1 MKKTLFKKYLRIMT
15 AVILLSFFII
25 SVVIMLF
32 VTSYWKSEKR
42 SLLQKSAQSVAE
54 LTAESVMQMD
64 SDSYFLLNGG
74 RLRMQR
80 FVAAFAKNIESDIFV
95 TNTDGELILIAYG
108 SSGDSANATK
118 PVSGDIMQKV
128 LRGHYTAEGNMNGIY
143 KNTYYIEGLPIV
155 LRGAGKSDM
164 VIGAVF
170 AAYNTETF
178 TAFRWTIV
186 KVLLWALL
194 AAFVI
199 SFAVVW
205 LFTYRL
211 VQPLRKMASAANSFG
226 EGNFSVRVPVTTND
240 EIGQLVLAFNNMADS
255 LASSEASSR
264 SFIANVSHELKTP
277 MTTIAGF
284 IDGILDGTIP
294 PEKEKYYLGI
304 VSQEVKRLSR
314 LVRTMLDLSRI
325 DSGALKLRPI
335 RFDIT
340 NTVSVA
346 LLSFEQKIETKKIE
360 VQGLEDTQSLFIEGD
375 PDMLHQ
381 VVYNLIDNA
390 VKFTDEGGYLK
401 ISISQSNGRTTVSV
415 ENSGPGIAP
424 DELPMVFE
432 RFYKTDKSR
441 SRDKNGMGLG
451 LYIVRTIIRLHGG
464 EITVSSEPDKYT
476 RFEFWVP
483 DKCNTPHSE
492 NSRMVETTA
501 EAPADDSGKEGKGE
515 KHG

>member
-1 MKKTLFKKYLRIMT
+1 MRKTLFKKYLGITT
-15 AVILLSFFII
+15 AVILLSFIII
-25 SVVIMLF
+25 SAALLLF
-32 VTSYWKSEKR
+32 VTNYWKTEKR
-42 SLLQKSAQSVAE
+42 NMLQQSAENVAA
-54 LTAESVMQMD
+54 LA
-64 SDSYFLLNGG
+64 SDSVLESGPNTYALNIDS
-74 RLRMQR
+74 MKN
-80 FVAAFAKNIESDIFV
+80 FARIFARNIESDIFL
-95 TNTDGELILIAYG
+95 TDTKGRSLLIVYG
-108 SSGDSANATK
+108 GRGGSVDATK
-118 PVSGDIMQKV
+118 PVDEEIMKKA
-128 LRGHYTAEGNMNGIY
+128 LGGRYSAEGTMNGFY
-143 KNTYYIEGLPIV
+143 QQPYYIVGVPIT
-155 LRGAGKSDM
+155 LESPFHGKT

-170 AAYNTETF
+170 AAYNAETF
-178 TAFRWTIV
+178 NAFRWTIV

-194 AAFVI
+194 AAFAV
-199 SFAVVW
+199 SFALVW

-211 VQPLRKMASAANSFG
+211 VQPLHKMAFAAKSFG
-226 EGNFSVRVPVTTND
+226 EGNFAVRVPVTSDD
-240 EIGQLVLAFNNMADS
+240 EIGQLSAAFNNMADS
-255 LASSEASSR
+255 LAASETSSR

-325 DSGALKLRPI
+325 DSGALKLRPT
-335 RFDIT
+335 RFDLT
-340 NTVSVA
+340 NTICVA
-346 LLSFEQKIETKKIE
+346 LLSFEQKIEEKKIE
-360 VQGLEDTQSLFIEGD
+360 VQGLENAESLSVEGD

-390 VKFTDEGGYLK
+390 VKFTNEGGYLK
-401 ISISQSNGRTTVSV
+401 IEIAHGSGRTTVGI

-464 EITVSSEPDKYT
+464 EITASSEPGKFT
-476 RFEFWVP
+476 RFEFWIP
-483 DKCNTPHSE
+483 DKVVEKQHGEPQA
-492 NSRMVETTA
+492 MIETTA
-501 EAPADDSGKEGKGE
+501 DTPTDDDKPE
-515 KHG
+515 KR